1 MKIKNNFNVHLYP
14 SSGKHE
20 TRIFK
25 SMDAAK
31 NTGMFDKVIFFSQ
44 GDEQSPKRIISF
56 NVTRSSSNFWYIA
69 ASTIHLFKLRPRVIN
84 VHNWYSLLPAIIFKI
99 LFHSKIIYEPH
110 EVEFGTSYA
119 EGTRS
124 TFINILESVSLKL
137 FINEV
142 IFVGQAVKNEYI
154 RAYGNNNKVL
164 SSMIYFS
171 IPSKVST
178 QKNYDNVNK
187 ISYLGLFVD
196 GRNISSILE
205 SAKIRND
212 LIFEFIGH
220 GPLKNKLNETA
231 VKYDNINVVNSM
243 NEEKLS
249 IYLKSN
255 IQIGLC
261 LMNTHSLSNR
271 CAAPNKFFT
280 FVSNNIPVIVSP
292 FGDQALLTHK
302 YNLGKI
308 LDEVSPRSLI
318 DAIDE
323 IKSNEGGFGFE
334 DFKRNFSFSKQN
346 KELEDL
352 YKRI

>member
-1 MKIKNNFNVHLYP
+1 M
-14 SSGKHE
+14 HE

-25 SMDAAK
+25 SMHAAK
-31 NTGMFDKVIFFSQ
+31 NTNIFDKVIFFNQ
-44 GDEQSPKRIISF
+44 GDGRSSKRIVSL
-56 NVTRSSSNFWYIA
+56 NVTKSSSKFWYIA
-69 ASTIHLFKLRPRVIN
+69 ASTLYLFKIRPRVVN
-84 VHNWYSLLPAIIFKI
+84 VHNWYSLLPAIISKI
-99 LFHSKIIYEPH
+99 LFQSKIIYEPH

-119 EGTRS
+119 GGARS
-124 TFINILESVSLKL
+124 TFIKILESISLKL
-137 FINEV
+137 FINKV

-154 RAYGNNNKVL
+154 RTYGDNNKVL
-164 SSMIYFS
+164 NSMVYFS

-178 QKNYDNVNK
+178 QKNCDNVNK
-187 ISYLGLFVD
+187 ISYLGLFTD
-196 GRNISSILE
+196 GRNIGSILE

-220 GPLKNKLNETA
+220 GPLENKLNETS
-231 VKYDNINVVNSM
+231 VKYDNIKVVNSM

-261 LMNTHSLSNR
+261 LMNTRSLSNR

-280 FVSNNIPVIVSP
+280 FVFNNIPVIVSP

-308 LDEVSPRSLI
+308 LDEVSPKRLI

-323 IKSNEGGFGFE
+323 IKNNEGGFGFE

-346 KELEDL
+346 KELEEL
-352 YKRI
+352 YKKI